1 MGSILVEGK
10 RPVHALGGV
19 DSRPGRPPG
28 RERWSVPETF
38 ALAQLLE
45 EHRAS
50 GRAWLEFLRVPALSM
65 GVYVLPAGAADP
77 QEPHA
82 EDEVYYILSGRA
94 RLRVGSEDRVAEP
107 GSILLVGATVHHC
120 FHSITD
126 DLTAL
131 VFFAPAEGTA
141 PRAGVH

>member
-1 MGSILVEGK
+1 M
-10 RPVHALGGV
+10 
-19 DSRPGRPPG
+19 
-28 RERWSVPETF
+28 PEAF
-38 ALAQLLE
+38 ALAELLE
-45 EHRAS
+45 QRRAS
-50 GRAWLEFLRVPALSM
+50 GKAWLEFLRVPALSM
-65 GVYVLPAGAADP
+65 GIYVLPAGAADP

-94 RLRVGSEDRVAEP
+94 MLRVGSEDRVAEP
-107 GSILLVGATVHHC
+107 GSILFVGAAVPHR
-120 FHSITD
+120 FHRITD